1 MPAKATAAKKA
12 AAKKAARK
20 QAVVPARKTT
30 ARKREQ
36 HVVPKVKRPPADP
49 NVVRTRLKKA
59 YPGAHCALEFHDAF
73 SLLVMTILAA
83 QNTDVNVNKVAPSL
97 WERWPDA
104 RAMAEAELPELEKAI
119 HSCGFFRQK
128 SKSLSEMSKD
138 LVEKFGGVPPRTLEE
153 LVTLRGVGRK
163 TANVVLGN
171 AYGVEEGIVV
181 DTHVTRLSYRLGLT
195 KQADPVKIE
204 QDLLKKVPKGEWTLF
219 SHLLIDHGRTI
230 CDAKKPRCS
239 QCVLLDVCPRNGVKV
254 SA

>member
-1 MPAKATAAKKA
+1 MPAAPARRA
-12 AAKKAARK
+12 AAKAAQK
-20 QAVVPARKTT
+20 IKKKPAP
-30 ARKREQ
+30 KRAGNLIP
-36 HVVPKVKRPPADP
+36 VVKRPPADAD
-49 NVVRTRLKKA
+49 VVRKRLKKA

-83 QNTDVNVNKVAPSL
+83 QNTDVNVNKVAPDL
-97 WERWPDA
+97 WKRWPDA
-104 RAMAEAELPELEKAI
+104 RAMAEAELPELEKAV

-138 LVEKFGGVPPRTLEE
+138 LVEKFGGVPPKTLEE

-171 AYGVEEGIVV
+171 AYGIEAGVVV
-181 DTHVTRLSYRLGLT
+181 DTHVGRLSRRLGLS
-195 KQADPVKIE
+195 KQADPVKVE
-204 QDLLKKVPKGEWTLF
+204 LDLMKKVPQEEWTLF

-230 CDAKKPRCS
+230 CDAKKPLCS
-239 QCVLLDVCPRNGVKV
+239 RCVLLDVCPRIGVKV

>member
-1 MPAKATAAKKA
+1 MGKKA
-12 AAKKAARK
+12 AAAKKKTAVAKKAV
-20 QAVVPARKTT
+20 VVPPK
-30 ARKREQ
+30 KKSLKKEQ
-36 HVVPKVKRPPADP
+36 HVVPKVKRPPADA

-104 RAMAEAELPELEKAI
+104 RAMAEAEIPELEIAV

-128 SKSLSEMSKD
+128 AKSLSEMSKD
-138 LVEKFGGVPPRTLEE
+138 LVAKFGGVPPRTLEE

-171 AYGVEEGIVV
+171 AYGVQVGVVV
-181 DTHVTRLSYRLGLT
+181 DTHVTRLSFRLGLT
-195 KQADPVKIE
+195 KQTDPVKIE
-204 QDLLKKVPKGEWTLF
+204 QDLMKKVPQEEWTLF